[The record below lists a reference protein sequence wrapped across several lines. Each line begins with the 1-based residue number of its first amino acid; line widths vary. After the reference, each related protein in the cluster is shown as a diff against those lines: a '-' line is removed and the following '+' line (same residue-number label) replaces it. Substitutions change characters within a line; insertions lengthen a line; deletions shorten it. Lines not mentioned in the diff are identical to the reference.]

1 MPIDP
6 NVTRA
11 GHVGDLL
18 MDAEATI
25 VEAQRAVLALT
36 VGRRMGPAARA
47 ALSRQLAGV
56 IGGLESVRI
65 WLASGA
71 PR

>member
-6 NVTRA
+6 NVTRSQYVDQMLTSSIA
-11 GHVGDLL
+11 DLTMVQQL
-18 MDAEATI
+18 
-25 VEAQRAVLALT
+25 VKGKL
-36 VGRRMGPAARA
+36 GPKVRE

-56 IGGLESVRI
+56 VSASESVRI

-71 PR
+71 PK

>member
-1 MPIDP
+1 MAIDP
-6 NVTRA
+6 NVTRSQYVDQMLTA
-11 GHVGDLL
+11 SIADLQSVQ
-18 MDAEATI
+18 A
-25 VEAQRAVLALT
+25 AVRGKL
-36 VGRRMGPAARA
+36 GPKVRE

-56 IGGLESVRI
+56 VSASESVRI

>member
-6 NVTRA
+6 NVTRSQYVDQMMTKA
-11 GHVGDLL
+11 VEDL
-18 MDAEATI
+18 AAVHAAVKATRLPLKLRD
-25 VEAQRAVLALT
+25 E
-36 VGRRMGPAARA
+36 
-47 ALSRQLAGV
+47 LSRKLAGV
-56 IGGLESVRI
+56 VSASESVRI